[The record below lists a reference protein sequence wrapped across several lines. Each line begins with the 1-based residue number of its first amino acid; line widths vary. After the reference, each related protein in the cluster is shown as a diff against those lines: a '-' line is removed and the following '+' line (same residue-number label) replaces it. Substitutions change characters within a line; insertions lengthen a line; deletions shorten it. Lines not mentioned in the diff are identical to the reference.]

1 MLVIAIMGKVITG
14 QRVHAV
20 ACYKHTEN
28 TMYHAC
34 VRTAPERPVTTCP
47 CQVLTL
53 SSDKMAPQKQVTARC
68 VRSHIL
74 TLQSSELCLPGV
86 ITEFLDRGRR
96 SKASA
101 LSVHLII
108 RNQIT
113 LGDVS
118 PRDANALHSPAIHCL
133 LTLQSSPLPIPS
145 HRPLNPEPYQWS

>member
-1 MLVIAIMGKVITG
+1 MVILVRIMVAMGMLVIAIMGKVVTG
-14 QRVHAV
+14 HRVHAV

-74 TLQSSELCLPGV
+74 ALQSSELCLPGV
-86 ITEFLDRGRR
+86 STEFLDRAEDPKPQR
-96 SKASA
+96 
-101 LSVHLII
+101 
-108 RNQIT
+108 
-113 LGDVS
+113 
-118 PRDANALHSPAIHCL
+118 
-133 LTLQSSPLPIPS
+133 
-145 HRPLNPEPYQWS
+145 